1 MGFLANSRTERCQ
14 GRQVGDVTWL
24 GVPMYY
30 CLRKEGVLIEVSYSC
45 DLSLRHRVI
54 S

>member
-1 MGFLANSRTERCQ
+1 MGYLANSCTEWCQ
-14 GRQVGDVTWL
+14 GRQGGDVTWL

-30 CLRKEGVLIEVSYSC
+30 CPRKEGVLIEVSYSG
-45 DLSLRHRVI
+45 DLSVRHRVI